1 VSRGYLTT
9 RYEHFTVI
17 KKGGKMRKKHTAIDI
32 AILGCG
38 TVGGATALALVKD
51 KELLEKKTGISL
63 NLKYIVDKNFDNA
76 VKLGLP
82 KKLFETK
89 LQTVLADPSVSIV
102 VELIG
107 GTTIAKDFIE
117 KALMAKKNVVTA
129 NKALLAHE
137 GASLLSLARK
147 NHVTLAFEASCGGG
161 IPIIRAL
168 LDGVIANRIDAIY
181 GIVNGTCNYIL
192 TQMIGTGRSYQ
203 DALADAQR
211 DGLAEAN
218 PSLDVS
224 GMDSAHKL
232 VILSSLAFG
241 EKINFETVPVTGI
254 DSLQSMDVEFGGQ
267 LGYVVKL
274 IAMAIRL
281 DGGLYLRVHPVF
293 ISSGHPLAWVSG
305 PFNAISLYGHKTG
318 HTMYSGR
325 GAGGPPTASAIVSDI
340 VATALGTQK
349 LLFKNLGIWAD
360 RTKKA
365 KQIPYGEIVSRFYL
379 RFMVNDAPGV
389 LAKITAAL
397 GKNGI
402 SIASVLQKEIP
413 ESIGKQRG
421 KVPVVITTH
430 LAKEKNV
437 RKALT
442 ALRTAKLAQENPVCL
457 HIVDEWEESL

>member
-1 VSRGYLTT
+1 
-9 RYEHFTVI
+9 
-17 KKGGKMRKKHTAIDI
+17 MRKKHTSIDI

-38 TVGGATALALVKD
+38 TVGGAAALALVKD
-51 KELLEKKTGISL
+51 KELLEKKTGLSL
-63 NLKYIVDKNFDNA
+63 NLKYVVDKNFDNA
-76 VKLGLP
+76 AKLGIP

-107 GTTIAKDFIE
+107 GTTVAQDFIE

-129 NKALLAHE
+129 NKALLAQA
-137 GASLLSLARK
+137 GDRLLSLARK

-168 LDGVIANRIDAIY
+168 CDGVIANRIDAIY

-192 TQMIGTGRSYQ
+192 TQMIGKGQSYQ
-203 DALADAQR
+203 DALADAQKA
-211 DGLAEAN
+211 GLAEAN
-218 PSLDVS
+218 PTLDVS

-232 VILSSLAFG
+232 VILASLAFG
-241 EKINFETVPVTGI
+241 EKINLDAVPVTGI
-254 DSLQSMDVEFGGQ
+254 DSLQSIDVGFGGQ

-274 IAMAIRL
+274 IAMAVRL
-281 DGGLYLRVHPVF
+281 DGGLYLRVQPVF
-293 ISSGHPLAWVSG
+293 VSREHPLAWVAG

-318 HTMYSGR
+318 HTLYYGR
-325 GAGGPPTASAIVSDI
+325 GAGGPPTASAVVSDI
-340 VATALGTQK
+340 VSTALGTQK
-349 LLFKNLGIWAD
+349 LLFRNLGIWSD

-365 KQIPYGEIVSRFYL
+365 KQIPYGEIISRFYL
-379 RFMVNDAPGV
+379 RFMVNDEPGV
-389 LAKITAAL
+389 LAKIAAAL

-402 SIASVLQKEIP
+402 SIASVLQSEIP
-413 ESIGKQRG
+413 ENPGKQRS

-430 LAKEKNV
+430 MAKEKNV

-442 ALRTAKLAQENPVCL
+442 VLRTAKLALENPVCL
-457 HIVDEWEESL
+457 HIVDEREESF

>member
-1 VSRGYLTT
+1 M
-9 RYEHFTVI
+9 
-17 KKGGKMRKKHTAIDI
+17 KKGGKMRKKHTNIGI

-51 KELLEKKTGISL
+51 KELLETKTGLSL

-76 VKLGLP
+76 VKLGLN

-89 LQTVLADPSVSIV
+89 LQTVLGDPDVSII

-117 KALMAKKNVVTA
+117 KSLLAKKNVVTA
-129 NKALLAHE
+129 NKALLAHA
-137 GASLLSLARK
+137 GAALLSLARK

-168 LDGVIANRIDAIY
+168 CDGVIANRIDAMY

-192 TQMIGTGRSYQ
+192 TQMIGKGQSYQ
-203 DALADAQR
+203 EALAAAQK

-218 PSLDVS
+218 PALDVS

-232 VILSSLAFG
+232 AILSSLAFG
-241 EKINFETVPVTGI
+241 EKINFDAIPVTGI
-254 DSLQSMDVEFGGQ
+254 DSLQSMDVEFGAQ
-267 LGYVVKL
+267 LGYVAKL

-293 ISSGHPLAWVSG
+293 ISREHPLAWVSG
-305 PFNAISLYGHKTG
+305 PFNAISVYGHKTG
-318 HTMYSGR
+318 HTLYYGR
-325 GAGGPPTASAIVSDI
+325 GAGGPPTSSAIVSDI
-340 VATALGTQK
+340 VSTALGTQK

-365 KQIPYGEIVSRFYL
+365 KQIPYGEIISRFYL
-379 RFMVNDAPGV
+379 RFMVNDTAGV
-389 LAKITAAL
+389 LAKIAAAL

-402 SIASVLQKEIP
+402 SIASVLQKESP
-413 ESIGKQRG
+413 ENSGKRNR
-421 KVPVVITTH
+421 VPVVITTH
-430 LAKEKNV
+430 LAKEKDV
-437 RKALT
+437 RKALVSLQ
-442 ALRTAKLAQENPVCL
+442 AAKLSAESPICL
-457 HIVDEWEESL
+457 HIVDERKESL

>member
-1 VSRGYLTT
+1 
-9 RYEHFTVI
+9 
-17 KKGGKMRKKHTAIDI
+17 MRKKHATIDI

-38 TVGGATALALVKD
+38 TVGGAAALALVKD
-51 KELLEKKTGISL
+51 RELLENKTGLSL

-76 VKLGLP
+76 IKLGLS
-82 KKLFETK
+82 KKLFEPK

-107 GTTIAKDFIE
+107 GTTVAKDFIE

-129 NKALLAHE
+129 NKALLAHS
-137 GASLLSLARK
+137 GAALLSLARK

-161 IPIIRAL
+161 IPIVRAL
-168 LDGVIANRIDAIY
+168 VDGVVANRIDAIY

-203 DALADAQR
+203 DALADAQKA
-211 DGLAEAN
+211 GLAEAN

-224 GMDSAHKL
+224 GTDSAHKL
-232 VILSSLAFG
+232 AILSSLAFG
-241 EKINFETVPVTGI
+241 EKINFDSVPVTGI
-254 DSLQSMDVEFGGQ
+254 DSLQSMDVGFGGE

-293 ISSGHPLAWVSG
+293 ISREHPLAWVSG
-305 PFNAISLYGHKTG
+305 PFNAISLYGHRTG
-318 HTMYSGR
+318 HTMYYGR

-340 VATALGTQK
+340 VSTALGTQK
-349 LLFKNLGIWAD
+349 LLFRHLGIWTD

-365 KQIPYGEIVSRFYL
+365 KQIPYSEIVSRFYL

-413 ESIGKQRG
+413 EGAGRQRG

-430 LAKEKNV
+430 MAKEKNV

-442 ALRTAKLAQENPVCL
+442 ALRAAKLALENPVCL
-457 HIVDEWEESL
+457 HIVDEREESF